1 MVFRIDDLMVSVLP
15 DHRGMADDSDC
26 TACTEC
32 TADTAPPSTC
42 SDETTS
48 ACDTDAPAEDAPGA
62 RVSRSS
68 IEALLVAQL
77 DQELATRS

>member
-15 DHRGMADDSDC
+15 DHRDMADGGDC

-42 SDETTS
+42 DDNTTS
-48 ACDTDAPAEDAPGA
+48 ACDGNAPVEAAAEA
-62 RVSRSS
+62 RVVRSS